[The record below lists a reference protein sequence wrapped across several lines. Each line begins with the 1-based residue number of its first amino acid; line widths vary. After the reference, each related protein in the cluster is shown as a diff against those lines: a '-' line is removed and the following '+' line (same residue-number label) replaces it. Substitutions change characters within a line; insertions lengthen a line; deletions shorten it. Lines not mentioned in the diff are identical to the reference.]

1 MAKKPETAVETAPE
15 NTKHE
20 LPVEAAQKPAEAVYM
35 AAEFAQNAA
44 RLFGDRATADIVTAA
59 FKVAGR
65 RNATLTEARCL
76 VEQFMNKEVR

>member
-44 RLFGDRATADIVTAA
+44 RLFGHRATADIVTAA
-59 FKVAGR
+59 FRVNGKET
-65 RNATLTEARCL
+65 ATLTEARRL
-76 VEQFMNKEVR
+76 VEQFMSKEVR